1 MWGWSYLVAGSQLSR
16 LSVLQQRCGAGA
28 TWLLGLNSQDYQ
40 YFNRDVG
47 LELLGCWVSTLKTIS
62 TSTEMW
68 GWSYLVA
75 GSQLSRLSVLQQR
88 CGAGATWLLGL
99 NSQDYQY
106 FNRDVGLEL
115 PGCWVSTLKTI
126 STSTGMWCWSYL
138 VAGSQLSRLSVLQQG
153 YGAGATW
160 LLGLNSQ
167 DYQYFNRMWG
177 WCYLVAGSQLSRLSV
192 LQQRCGTGATWL
204 LGLNSQDY
212 QYFNR
217 DVGLELPGCWVS
229 TLKTISTSTEMWGWS
244 YLVAGS
250 QLSRLSVLQQD
261 VVLVLPG
268 CWVSTLKTISTSTE
282 MWGWCYLVAGSQL
295 SRLSVLQQRCGA
307 GATWLLG
314 LNSQD
319 YQDFNRDVGL
329 VLPGCWASTLKTI
342 STSTEMWGWSYLVAR
357 SQLSRLSVLQQ
368 GSGAGATWL
377 LGLNSQYYQ
386 YFNRDAGLELPGC
399 WVSTFKTISTG
410 ATCSTEMWGW
420 SYLVAGSQLSR
431 LSVLQQ
437 RCGAGATW
445 LLGLNSQDYQD
456 FNRDVGLVLPG
467 CWASTLK
474 TIMWVLQQRCG
485 AGATWLLG
493 LNSQDYQYF
502 NREVGLELPGCW
514 VSTLKTISTS
524 TEMWG
529 WSYLVARSQL
539 SRLSVLQQGCGA
551 GATWLLGLNSQ
562 DYQDFNRDVGLVLPG
577 CWASTLK
584 TISTSTEM
592 WGWSY
597 LVARSQLSRLSV
609 LQQGSGAG
617 ATWLLG
623 LNSQYYQYFNR
634 DAGLELPGSW
644 VSTFKTISTSTEMWG
659 WSYLVA
665 GSQLSRLSVLQQRCG
680 TGATWLLGLNSQDYQ
695 YFNRDVGLELPG
707 CWVSTLKTISTSTE
721 MWGWSYLVAGSLLSR
736 LSVLQQGCGAGA
748 TWLLGLNFQDYQYF
762 NRDVGLELPGCWV
775 STFKTIRTSTGMWGW
790 CYLVAGSQLSRLSV
804 LQQGCGAG
812 ATWLLGLNYQD
823 YQYFNRDVVLVLPGC
838 WASTLKTIK
847 YFNRDVVLVLPGCW
861 VSTIKIISTS
871 TEMWCWCYLVAGS
884 QLSRLSVLQQG
895 CGAGATWLLGLNSQD
910 YQYFN
915 RDVVL
920 ELPGCWGSTI
930 KTIST
935 STGMRGWSYLVAG
948 PQLSRLSVLQQ
959 RSGAGA
965 TWLLGLNSQDY
976 QYFNRDV
983 GLELPG
989 CWVST
994 LKTISTS
1001 TEMWGWSYLVARSQL
1016 SRLSVLQQGCRAGT
1030 TWLLG
1035 LNSQD
1040 YQYFNRDVGLELP
1053 GC

>member
-1 MWGWSYLVAGSQLSR
+1 MWGRSYLVAGSQLSR
-16 LSVLQQRCGAGA
+16 LSVLQQGCGAGA

-47 LELLGCWVSTLKTIS
+47 LELPGCWVSTIKTIS
-62 TSTEMW
+62 TSTERW

-75 GSQLSRLSVLQQR
+75 RSQLSRLSVLQQR

-126 STSTGMWCWSYL
+126 STSTGC
-138 VAGSQLSRLSVLQQG
+138 
-153 YGAGATW
+153 GA
-160 LLGLNSQ
+160 
-167 DYQYFNRMWG
+167 
-177 WCYLVAGSQLSRLSV
+177 
-192 LQQRCGTGATWL
+192 GATWL

-217 DVGLELPGCWVS
+217 DVGL
-229 TLKTISTSTEMWGWS
+229 
-244 YLVAGS
+244 
-250 QLSRLSVLQQD
+250 
-261 VVLVLPG
+261 VLPG
-268 CWVSTLKTISTSTE
+268 CWVSTLKTIRTSTG
-282 MWGWCYLVAGSQL
+282 MWGWCYLVAGPQL
-295 SRLSVLQQRCGA
+295 SRLS
-307 GATWLLG
+307 
-314 LNSQD
+314 
-319 YQDFNRDVGL
+319 
-329 VLPGCWASTLKTI
+329 
-342 STSTEMWGWSYLVAR
+342 
-357 SQLSRLSVLQQ
+357 
-368 GSGAGATWL
+368 
-377 LGLNSQYYQ
+377 
-386 YFNRDAGLELPGC
+386 
-399 WVSTFKTISTG
+399 
-410 ATCSTEMWGW
+410 
-420 SYLVAGSQLSR
+420 
-431 LSVLQQ
+431 
-437 RCGAGATW
+437 
-445 LLGLNSQDYQD
+445 
-456 FNRDVGLVLPG
+456 
-467 CWASTLK
+467 
-474 TIMWVLQQRCG
+474 VLQQRCG

-634 DAGLELPGSW
+634 DAGLELPGCW

-665 GSQLSRLSVLQQRCG
+665 GS
-680 TGATWLLGLNSQDYQ
+680 LLL
-695 YFNRDVGLELPG
+695 
-707 CWVSTLKTISTSTE
+707 
-721 MWGWSYLVAGSLLSR
+721 
-736 LSVLQQGCGAGA
+736 
-748 TWLLGLNFQDYQYF
+748 
-762 NRDVGLELPGCWV
+762 
-775 STFKTIRTSTGMWGW
+775 
-790 CYLVAGSQLSRLSV
+790 
-804 LQQGCGAG
+804 
-812 ATWLLGLNYQD
+812 
-823 YQYFNRDVVLVLPGC
+823 
-838 WASTLKTIK
+838 
-847 YFNRDVVLVLPGCW
+847 
-861 VSTIKIISTS
+861 
-871 TEMWCWCYLVAGS
+871 
-884 QLSRLSVLQQG
+884 RLSVLQQG

-915 RDVVL
+915 R
-920 ELPGCWGSTI
+920 E
-930 KTIST
+930 
-935 STGMRGWSYLVAG
+935 
-948 PQLSRLSVLQQ
+948 
-959 RSGAGA
+959 
-965 TWLLGLNSQDY
+965 
-976 QYFNRDV
+976 V

-1001 TEMWGWSYLVARSQL
+1001 TGK
-1016 SRLSVLQQGCRAGT
+1016 
-1030 TWLLG
+1030 
-1035 LNSQD
+1035 
-1040 YQYFNRDVGLELP
+1040 
-1053 GC
+1053 